1 MMVDV
6 RRTFKICSKNKQF
19 QDKECEMT
27 SINSSIVKIDSLHD
41 RVLEKAAETLD
52 QPSQNV
58 NFSDRMQNALTE
70 VADAQKQAADSMKAF
85 DLGVETDLS
94 KVMVDQQVSSL
105 GFQLTLNVRNKMLSA
120 YKDILNMPV

>member
-1 MMVDV
+1 
-6 RRTFKICSKNKQF
+6 
-19 QDKECEMT
+19 MT
-27 SINSSIVKIDSLHD
+27 SINSSIVKIDSLHE
-41 RVLEKAAETLD
+41 RVLEKASETLS
-52 QPSQNV
+52 QYGQNV
-58 NFSDRMQNALTE
+58 NFSDRMKNSLTE
-70 VADAQKQAADSMKAF
+70 GADAQKQAADSMKAF

>member
-1 MMVDV
+1 MIGFWKKHLKPLV
-6 RRTFKICSKNKQF
+6 N
-19 QDKECEMT
+19 
-27 SINSSIVKIDSLHD
+27 LG
-41 RVLEKAAETLD
+41 
-52 QPSQNV
+52 QNV
-58 NFSDRMQNALTE
+58 DFSDRMKNALTE

-85 DLGVETDLS
+85 DLGIETDLS